1 MGRLSSASGFSVC
14 LDDCSGHQH
23 CRALIN
29 TYPLVSLSF
38 TATVHLTLCP
48 HSVTTLAHC
57 SLLLSIIVQQAAA
70 GFAIIASSQWQWHQ
84 LALSIA
90 SHSLLEKVALIFLWS
105 HLTSPVL
112 AGRAIWTAGVMASL
126 AMKCASAE
134 HKLQAELKLR
144 LCSQVRSLVATSS

>member
-23 CRALIN
+23 CCALIN

-90 SHSLLEKVALIFLWS
+90 SHSLLEKSGADLSLVTSHISCFSWS
-105 HLTSPVL
+105 SD
-112 AGRAIWTAGVMASL
+112 WTAGVMASL

-144 LCSQVRSLVATSS
+144 SCSQVRSLVATSS